1 MYPKQIDFLNIS
13 LAPSH
18 YQPEICKKTWEKSS
32 RISRSLSRL
41 EEFLRHFRNSPCS
54 GPTGSDGS
62 GQSRGAGLVADPPTA
77 GPLTAA
83 TSGQGLTSLVVI
95 STELTLPQ
103 HLWRFGAR
111 GQVCAGGRTAA
122 GSDLREQSPASSL
135 RRRISAGGCRSPRPF
150 LCAWPHSGLCAR
162 RHLRGMLQ
170 RRSEGEDAEGSCVL

>member
-18 YQPEICKKTWEKSS
+18 YQPEIFKKTWEKSS
-32 RISRSLSRL
+32 RISRSL

-54 GPTGSDGS
+54 GRTGGDGS

-77 GPLTAA
+77 GLLTAA

-103 HLWRFGAR
+103 HLRRFGAS
-111 GQVCAGGRTAA
+111 GQVCAAGRTAA

-135 RRRISAGGCRSPRPF
+135 RRRVSARGCHSPHPF
-150 LCAWPHSGLCAR
+150 LCAWPHSGLCMR